1 VEPGGTMM
9 PKFWKY
15 LITTCNGSAFCLV
28 AESDRDSVEKELEA
42 DPRLLKYHA
51 KPQIERSVT
60 YRLSVRVLRHFARVL
75 THKSEVTQMHDAVVT
90 INNTSWPA
98 YRKRNGTLVD
108 LRILDPDDRSPKPRL
123 VFRPEKL
130 RELGVPA
137 ALIEAAEQ
145 SEPQGFVLFEDLPN
159 QADSTSTGCTTE
171 ASAET
176 TGGRPCCKRA

>member
-1 VEPGGTMM
+1 MM

-15 LITTCNGSAFCLV
+15 LITTCTGSAFRLV

-51 KPQIERSVT
+51 KPQIERSIT
-60 YRLSVRVLRHFARVL
+60 HRLSVRDLRHFALVR
-75 THKSEVTQMHDAVVT
+75 THKLEVNQMHDAVVT

-123 VFRPEKL
+123 VFRPQKL
-130 RELGVPA
+130 RELGIPA
-137 ALIEAAEQ
+137 AIIEAAEQ
-145 SEPQGFVLFEDLPN
+145 SEPQGFVLFEDLPD
-159 QADSTSTGCTTE
+159 QASSTGSTTE

-176 TGGRPCCKRA
+176 TGGRPCRKRA

>member
-1 VEPGGTMM
+1 M
-9 PKFWKY
+9 PRFWKY
-15 LITTCNGSAFCLV
+15 LITACDGSAFRLV

-60 YRLSVRVLRHFARVL
+60 HPLSVRILRLFARMR
-75 THKSEVTQMHDAVVT
+75 THKLEVNQMHDAVVT

-123 VFRPEKL
+123 AFRAEKL
-130 RELGVPA
+130 RDLGVPA

-159 QADSTSTGCTTE
+159 QADSSSAGSATE
-171 ASAET
+171 ASTEM
-176 TGGRPCCKRA
+176 TGGRPCRKRA

>member
-1 VEPGGTMM
+1 MM
-9 PKFWKY
+9 PRFWKY
-15 LITTCNGSAFCLV
+15 FITACNGSAFRLV

-42 DPRLLKYHA
+42 DPRLLRYHA

-60 YRLSVRVLRHFARVL
+60 HRLSVRVLQHFARVQ
-75 THKSEVTQMHDAVVT
+75 THKLEVTQMHDAVVT

-130 RELGVPA
+130 NDLGVPA
-137 ALIEAAEQ
+137 ALIEAAAN
-145 SEPQGFVLFEDLPN
+145 SEPQGFILFEDLLDQIPSGSN
-159 QADSTSTGCTTE
+159 GSADQPT
-171 ASAET
+171 
-176 TGGRPCCKRA
+176 KRR